1 MQCNINSDAR
11 ALSIHKLAHM
21 QFSMVI
27 IDSGLEAKALP
38 FGVEW
43 VPKVPWK
50 VGLKW
55 ALKSALYLN

>member
-1 MQCNINSDAR
+1 
-11 ALSIHKLAHM
+11 M